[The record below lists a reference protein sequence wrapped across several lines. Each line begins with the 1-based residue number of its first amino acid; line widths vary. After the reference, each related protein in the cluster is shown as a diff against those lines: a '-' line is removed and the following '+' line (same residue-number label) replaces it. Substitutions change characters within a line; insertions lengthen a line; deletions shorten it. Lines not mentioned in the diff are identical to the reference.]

1 MPVIRLTKQFDFE
14 MAHALWNY
22 DGKCRYIH
30 GHSYKLLV
38 TIIGKPL
45 IDRNNPKLGMVMDF
59 GILKKIVKQQIVD
72 KYDHALVINQNAD
85 VSNLSKTEQM
95 TGKIITK
102 PYQPTCENLV
112 AEFAQCLQEC
122 LPSEVKL
129 YSLRLYET
137 ANSFAEWFQSD
148 NR

>member
-38 TIIGKPL
+38 TIVGEPN

-59 GILKKIVKQQIVD
+59 GVLKNIVKQQIVD
-72 KYDHALVINQNAD
+72 KYDHALVVNRNAD
-85 VSNLSKTEQM
+85 VQSLSKVEQM
-95 TGKIITK
+95 SDKVITK
-102 PYQPTCENLV
+102 PYQPTCENLIADF
-112 AEFAQCLQEC
+112 AECLQEH
-122 LPSEVKL
+122 LPPGVQL
-129 YSLRLYET
+129 FSLRLYET
-137 ANSFAEWFQSD
+137 ATSFAEWFQSD
-148 NR
+148 NQ